1 MALIDMDDVASFAIG
16 KAEDKLQGEDKKEK
30 TTVGGFLL
38 RFIVSIIWFIVAAV
52 ATIGGALAMTGGEMA
67 SFLGDE
73 SGPALYVIGIGLCL
87 AIFIITFLVPYL
99 RKKGSFTRW
108 CGIVCLGDALWWI
121 YLLITNGMS

>member
-16 KAEDKLQGEDKKEK
+16 KAEDKLQGEEKKEK

-38 RFIVSIIWFIVAAV
+38 RFIVSIIWFIAAAV

-121 YLLITNGMS
+121 YLLISTGMS

>member
-16 KAEDKLQGEDKKEK
+16 KAEEKLQGEEKKKK

-87 AIFIITFLVPYL
+87 AVFIITFLVPYL

-121 YLLITNGMS
+121 YLLISNGMS